1 MTHIAERTIPERV
14 HLVGVG
20 GIHMSGIAQILRDRG
35 HTVSGSDLQLTPLTR
50 KLEGLGVTVYE
61 GHARDNI
68 DDADL
73 VVYTS
78 AAQADNPELA
88 AARERGV
95 PTVKR
100 AEMVA
105 VLQQGKKVVAIAG
118 AHGKTTTSSLIAW
131 ILHEAGLSPTIM
143 LGGEMRN
150 LRTNALPGDGPHFVV
165 EADEY
170 DRAFLNYHPHVA
182 VVTNVEPDHLD
193 IYGSFEELQAAYAQ
207 FLAQVDISG
216 FIVACLDSPP
226 LQACLSQR
234 QAILPRT
241 VGDDVTFP
249 VHVVSYSHLSPK
261 ADWYAEIAADSPQE
275 EESKGIDGSSFV
287 VRFRKQL
294 WGKFV
299 TQLVGVHNVSNCL
312 AAIAV
317 GEILGVP
324 KDTVREAIASFTG
337 ITRRFELIGEAA
349 GVTVMDDYAHHPT
362 EIRASLAAART
373 RFPGRRLV
381 VLFQPHTYTRTSYLL
396 EDFRDCFGDADA
408 LYLAETYAARED
420 PAQGMDAET
429 LAGEITHPQA
439 VYAGSVAE
447 AASVV
452 AKVLT
457 EGDVFFTVGA
467 GDVEEAGPLVLE
479 ALKKR

>member
-61 GHARDNI
+61 GYARDNI

-78 AAQADNPELA
+78 AAQSDNPELA

-105 VLQQGKKVVAIAG
+105 VLQQGKKVVAVAG

-226 LQACLSQR
+226 LQACLSQ
-234 QAILPRT
+234 
-241 VGDDVTFP
+241 
-249 VHVVSYSHLSPK
+249 
-261 ADWYAEIAADSPQE
+261 
-275 EESKGIDGSSFV
+275 
-287 VRFRKQL
+287 
-294 WGKFV
+294 
-299 TQLVGVHNVSNCL
+299 
-312 AAIAV
+312 
-317 GEILGVP
+317 
-324 KDTVREAIASFTG
+324 
-337 ITRRFELIGEAA
+337 
-349 GVTVMDDYAHHPT
+349 
-362 EIRASLAAART
+362 
-373 RFPGRRLV
+373 
-381 VLFQPHTYTRTSYLL
+381 
-396 EDFRDCFGDADA
+396 
-408 LYLAETYAARED
+408 
-420 PAQGMDAET
+420 
-429 LAGEITHPQA
+429 
-439 VYAGSVAE
+439 
-447 AASVV
+447 
-452 AKVLT
+452 
-457 EGDVFFTVGA
+457 
-467 GDVEEAGPLVLE
+467 
-479 ALKKR
+479 

>member
-1 MTHIAERTIPERV
+1 MTHVAERAIPDRV

-20 GIHMSGIAQILRDRG
+20 GIHMSGIAQILRARG
-35 HTVSGSDLQLTPLTR
+35 HAVSGSDLQLTPLTR
-50 KLEGLGVTVYE
+50 KLEDLGVTVHE
-61 GHARDNI
+61 GHARENI
-68 DDADL
+68 DEAGL

-95 PTVKR
+95 ETIKR

-105 VLQQGKKVVAIAG
+105 VLQQGKQVVAVAG

-131 ILHEAGLSPTIM
+131 VLHEAGLSPTIM
-143 LGGEMRN
+143 LGGEMKN
-150 LRTNALPGDGPHFVV
+150 LHTNALPGDGPHFVV

-170 DRAFLNYHPHVA
+170 DRAFLNYHPYIA

-193 IYGSFEELQAAYAQ
+193 IYGSFEELQKAYAQ
-207 FLAQVDISG
+207 FLTQVDTSG

-234 QAILPRT
+234 QANLPVT
-241 VGDDVTFP
+241 VGDDVTLP
-249 VHVVSYSHLSPK
+249 VHVVSYSHISAD
-261 ADWYAEIAADSPQE
+261 ADWHAEIAPRSPQE
-275 EESKGIDGSSFV
+275 ERRRGIDGSTFV

-294 WGKFV
+294 WGEFV
-299 TQLVGVHNVSNCL
+299 TQLAGVHNVSNCL

-324 KDTVREAIASFTG
+324 RDTVRGAVASFTG
-337 ITRRFELIGEAA
+337 TSHRFEYIGEAA
-349 GVTVMDDYAHHPT
+349 GVTIMDDYAHHPT

-396 EDFRDCFGDADA
+396 EGFRDCFGDADA
-408 LYLAETYAARED
+408 LYLADTYAARED

-429 LAGEITHPQA
+429 LAGEISHARA
-439 VYAGSVAE
+439 VYAGPVAE
-447 AASVV
+447 AAAVV
-452 AKVLT
+452 ADALT

-467 GDVEEAGPLVLE
+467 GDVEKAGPLVLE

>member
-14 HLVGVG
+14 HLVGIG

-50 KLEGLGVTVYE
+50 KLEGLGVAVHE

-68 DDADL
+68 DDAGL

-78 AAQADNPELA
+78 AAQDENPELA

-95 PTVKR
+95 PTIKR

-105 VLQQGKKVVAIAG
+105 VLQQGKKVIAVAG

-131 ILHEAGLSPTIM
+131 VLYKAGLSPTFM

-150 LRTNALPGDGPHFVV
+150 LHTNALPGDGPHFVV

-170 DRAFLNYHPHVA
+170 DRAFLNYHPYVA

-193 IYGSFEELQAAYAQ
+193 IYGSFEELQAAYEQ
-207 FLAQVDISG
+207 FLSQTDIPG
-216 FIVACLDSPP
+216 FIVACLESPP
-226 LQACLSQR
+226 LQACLSR
-234 QAILPRT
+234 RRATLPKT
-241 VGDDVTFP
+241 VGDDVNLP
-249 VHVVSYSHLSPK
+249 VHVVSYSHLSPE
-261 ADWYAEIAADSPQE
+261 ADWYAEISPQE
-275 EESKGIDGSSFV
+275 EGRKGIDGSSFV
-287 VRFRKQL
+287 VNFRKQH
-294 WGKFV
+294 WGDFV
-299 TQLVGVHNVSNCL
+299 TQLAGVHNVSNCL
-312 AAIAV
+312 AAVAV

-324 KDTVREAIASFTG
+324 RDTVREAVASFTG
-337 ITRRFELIGEAA
+337 ASRRFERIGEAA

-362 EIRASLAAART
+362 EIRASLATART
-373 RFPGRRLV
+373 RFAGRRLV
-381 VLFQPHTYTRTSYLL
+381 VLFQPHTYTRTAYLL
-396 EDFRDCFGDADA
+396 EGFRDCFGDADA
-408 LYLAETYAARED
+408 LYLADTYAARED

-429 LAGEITHPQA
+429 LAAEITHPRA
-439 VYAGSVAE
+439 TYAGSVDE
-447 AASVV
+447 AAKVV
-452 AKVLT
+452 AAALT

-467 GDVEEAGPLVLE
+467 GDVEKAGPLVLE
-479 ALKKR
+479 ALESR

>member
-1 MTHIAERTIPERV
+1 MTHVAERTIPDRV

-35 HTVSGSDLQLTPLTR
+35 HTVSGSDLQLTPLTQ
-50 KLEGLGVTVYE
+50 KLERLGVTVHE
-61 GHARDNI
+61 GHAGENI
-68 DDADL
+68 DDAGL

-95 PTVKR
+95 PLIKR

-105 VLQQGKKVVAIAG
+105 VLQQGKQVVAIAG

-143 LGGEMRN
+143 LGGEMRD
-150 LRTNALPGDGPHFVV
+150 LQTNALPGDGPHFVV

-170 DRAFLNYHPHVA
+170 DRAFLNYHPYVA

-193 IYGSFEELQAAYAQ
+193 VYGSFEELQAAYAQ
-207 FLAQVDISG
+207 FLAQVDIPG
-216 FIVACLDSPP
+216 YIVACQDSPP

-234 QAILPRT
+234 QANLPPT
-241 VGDDVTFP
+241 VGDDVTLP
-249 VHVVSYSHLSPK
+249 VHVVSYSHLSPE
-261 ADWYAEIAADSPQE
+261 ADWYAEITADSPQE
-275 EESKGIDGSSFV
+275 EGRKGIDGSTFV

-294 WGKFV
+294 WGEFV
-299 TQLVGVHNVSNCL
+299 TQLTGVHNVSNCL

-317 GEILGVP
+317 GEVLGVP
-324 KDTVREAIASFTG
+324 RDTVREAIASFTG
-337 ITRRFELIGEAA
+337 ISRRFEQIGQAA
-349 GVTVMDDYAHHPT
+349 GVTLMDDYAHHPT

-396 EDFRDCFGDADA
+396 DDFRDCFGDADV

-429 LAGEITHPQA
+429 LAGEINHPQA

-447 AASVV
+447 AAGVV
-452 AKVLT
+452 AGALT

-467 GDVEEAGPLVLE
+467 GDVEKAGPLVLE
-479 ALKKR
+479 ALNKR